1 MAYQFKPNVK
11 EIIYPPRI
19 QAIADEYAS
28 HGFEY
33 TGPTLDT
40 DSESFKEM
48 GYERRVK
55 SRPDTAYMI
64 LYSVYRIFDEISG
77 DEFMLWK
84 EIKYVKDRDD
94 KEIHIEVV
102 MGKRPRFDVVP
113 VLDEEGHEIDKR
125 ISKWNMVYTTK
136 WDQGHKLDE
145 LIKQSRTKRTA
156 FYIAYSSPDYYTNY
170 TGTPIRIKEL
180 DKYKKM
186 SFSELMDYD
195 KTLEMARKMQIA
207 KSGK

>member
-1 MAYQFKPNVK
+1 MAYQFKPETK
-11 EIIYPPRI
+11 TIIYPPRI
-19 QAIADEYAS
+19 QAIADEYTK

-33 TGPTLDT
+33 TGPSLDN
-40 DSESFKEM
+40 DAESWKEM

-55 SRPDTAYMI
+55 SRPDTAYTI

-94 KEIHIEVV
+94 KDYHIEVV
-102 MGKRPRFDVVP
+102 MGKRPRFDVAP
-113 VLDEEGHEIDKR
+113 RTDEDGNEIAKD
-125 ISKWNMVYTTK
+125 ITKWNMVYTTK
-136 WDQGHKLDE
+136 WDSTKLDE
-145 LIKQSRTKRTA
+145 LIKMSRTKRTA

-186 SFSELMDYD
+186 SFNELMDYD
-195 KTLEMARKMQIA
+195 KTLEMTRKMQIA

>member
-1 MAYQFKPNVK
+1 LSYQFKPNVK

-19 QAIADEYAS
+19 QAIADEYTS

-33 TGPTLDT
+33 TGPNPDN
-40 DSESFKEM
+40 DMESWKEM

-84 EIKYVKDRDD
+84 EIKYVKDRDEKD
-94 KEIHIEVV
+94 YHVDIV

-113 VLDEEGHEIDKR
+113 VTDEDGNEIDKR

-136 WDQGHKLDE
+136 WNVTKLDE
-145 LIKQSRTKRTA
+145 LIKESRTKRTA

-186 SFSELMDYD
+186 SFSELMNYD
-195 KTLEMARKMQIA
+195 KTLEMERKMQIA
-207 KSGK
+207 KTGK

>member
-1 MAYQFKPNVK
+1 MSYQFKPNVK
-11 EIIYPPRI
+11 EVIYPPRI
-19 QAIADEYAS
+19 QAIADEYVS

-33 TGPTLDT
+33 TGPTLDS
-40 DSESFKEM
+40 DSESWKEI

-64 LYSVYRIFDEISG
+64 LYSVYRIYDEISNKQY
-77 DEFMLWK
+77 MLWK

-94 KEIHIEVV
+94 KETHIEVV

-113 VLDEEGHEIDKR
+113 VTDEDGNEIDKR
-125 ISKWNMVYTTK
+125 ISKWNMVYTTE
-136 WDQGHKLDE
+136 WDPDKLDE

-156 FYIAYSSPDYYTNY
+156 FYLAYASPDYYTNY
-170 TGTPIRIKEL
+170 TGTPIRIKDL

-186 SFSELMDYD
+186 GFNELMNYD
-195 KTLEMARKMQIA
+195 KGLEMERKLQVA

>member
-1 MAYQFKPNVK
+1 LAYQFKPNVK

-19 QAIADEYAS
+19 QAIADEYAK

-33 TGPTLDT
+33 TGPNPDI
-40 DSESFKEM
+40 DMESFKEM
-48 GYERRVK
+48 GYEKRVK
-55 SRPDTAYMI
+55 SRPDTAYTI

-94 KEIHIEVV
+94 KDSHIEIV
-102 MGKRPRFDVVP
+102 MGKRPRFDIIP
-113 VLDEEGHEIDKR
+113 VTDEDGNEIDKR

-136 WDQGHKLDE
+136 WDPAKLEE
-145 LIKQSRTKRTA
+145 LIKMSKTKRTA
-156 FYIAYSSPDYYTNY
+156 FYLAYASPDYYTNY

-186 SFSELMDYD
+186 SFNDLMSYD
-195 KTLEMARKMQIA
+195 KSLEMERKMQIA